1 VSAKKR
7 KKTKEPPRV
16 EKTPPPAQAPGV
28 EGIPPAVQ
36 APRAGET
43 PRPMEPVH
51 PAETPRRDFLG
62 RLWKILGIV
71 ALLEFLGVGLAFLAP
86 KREAEKEGAFG
97 GVITAGP
104 AERFAPDTV
113 TAFRQGHFYLA
124 RLPDG
129 GLLALS
135 RKCTHLG
142 CSVPWV
148 AAEKRFI
155 CPCHA
160 SVFDIQGN
168 VANPPAPRALDL
180 FPVSLV
186 NGIVKV
192 DTGKTIR
199 RQRFEKSQAVY
210 P

>member
-1 VSAKKR
+1 MSAKKR
-7 KKTKEPPRV
+7 KKTKETPGV

-28 EGIPPAVQ
+28 EETPPSVQ
-36 APRAGET
+36 APRAE
-43 PRPMEPVH
+43 
-51 PAETPRRDFLG
+51 ETPRRDFLG

-86 KREAEKEGAFG
+86 KRAAEKEGAFG

-104 AERFAPDTV
+104 EERFAPDTV

-148 AAEKRFI
+148 AEEKRFI

-192 DTGKTIR
+192 DTGKPLR

>member
-1 VSAKKR
+1 MSAKKG
-7 KKTKEPPRV
+7 KKAKLRKEPPRV
-16 EKTPPPAQAPGV
+16 EKTPPAAQAPRV
-28 EGIPPAVQ
+28 EGPPSAVQ
-36 APRAGET
+36 APRAE
-43 PRPMEPVH
+43 EP
-51 PAETPRRDFLG
+51 PRRDFLG
-62 RLWKILGIV
+62 RVWKILGIV

-104 AERFAPDTV
+104 ADRFAPDTV
-113 TAFRQGHFYLA
+113 TAFREGHFYLA

-148 AAEKRFI
+148 AEEKRFI

-180 FPVSLV
+180 FPVTLV

>member
-1 VSAKKR
+1 MSAKKR
-7 KKTKEPPRV
+7 KKTKAPPRV
-16 EKTPPPAQAPGV
+16 EKTPPPTQAPGV
-28 EGIPPAVQ
+28 EGIPPGMQ
-36 APRAGET
+36 APRVEAT
-43 PRPMEPVH
+43 PPGVEIPRAE
-51 PAETPRRDFLG
+51 ETPRRDFLG
-62 RLWKILGIV
+62 RLWKILGFV
-71 ALLEFLGVGLAFLAP
+71 ALFEFLGVGLAFLSP

-97 GVITAGP
+97 GIITAGP
-104 AERFAPDTV
+104 AERFALDTV

-148 AAEKRFI
+148 AEEKRFI

>member
-1 VSAKKR
+1 MSAKKG
-7 KKTKEPPRV
+7 KKAKERSGPPRVEGTPPAVQPTRAKEPPRA
-16 EKTPPPAQAPGV
+16 E
-28 EGIPPAVQ
+28 
-36 APRAGET
+36 ET
-43 PRPMEPVH
+43 PRLSD
-51 PAETPRRDFLG
+51 TPRRDFLG

-148 AAEKRFI
+148 DEEKRFI

-192 DTGKTIR
+192 DTGRTIR